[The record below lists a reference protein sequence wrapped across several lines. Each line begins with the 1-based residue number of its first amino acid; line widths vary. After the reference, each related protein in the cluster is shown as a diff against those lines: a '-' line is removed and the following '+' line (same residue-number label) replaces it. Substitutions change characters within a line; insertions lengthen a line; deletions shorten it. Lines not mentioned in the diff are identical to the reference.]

1 MSNRPSSSSYR
12 SQVDAASGAMRQV
25 WHPIGDAEVPG
36 DEYAPYAAR
45 VVSLL
50 AGGADDV
57 EIADYLGEVEQS
69 AMGLAPAGPR
79 DLLDVARR
87 IRAAVAASTARG
99 T

>member
-1 MSNRPSSSSYR
+1 MWDRPVKSVYR
-12 SQVDAASGAMRQV
+12 SQVDAATKAMREV
-25 WHPIGDAEVPG
+25 WRPVGDAQLPSA
-36 DEYAPYAAR
+36 EYAAYAAR

-79 DLLDVARR
+79 DLLEVARQ
-87 IRAAVAASTARG
+87 IRAAVATSSARA

>member
-1 MSNRPSSSSYR
+1 VKNSYR
-12 SQVDAASGAMRQV
+12 SQVDAATNTMREV
-25 WHPIGDAEVPG
+25 WHPVGDAQLPS
-36 DEYAPYAAR
+36 DEYAAYAAR

-79 DLLDVARR
+79 DLLAVARQV
-87 IRAAVAASTARG
+87 RAAVAARSTPA

>member
-1 MSNRPSSSSYR
+1 
-12 SQVDAASGAMRQV
+12 MREA
-25 WHPIGDAEVPG
+25 WHPLGDARLP
-36 DEYAPYAAR
+36 DTAYAAYAAR

-69 AMGLAPAGPR
+69 DMGLAPAGAR

-87 IRAAVAASTARG
+87 LRAAVDSSEAGAA
-99 T
+99 

>member
-1 MSNRPSSSSYR
+1 
-12 SQVDAASGAMRQV
+12 MREV
-25 WHPIGDAEVPG
+25 WHPIGDAQLPA
-36 DEYAPYAAR
+36 DEYAVYAAR

-87 IRAAVAASTARG
+87 IRAAVATTSARA

>member
-1 MSNRPSSSSYR
+1 
-12 SQVDAASGAMRQV
+12 MRDV
-25 WHPIGDAEVPG
+25 WHPLGDARLP
-36 DEYAPYAAR
+36 DTAYAPYAER

-69 AMGLAPAGPR
+69 AMGLAPDGAR
-79 DLLDVARR
+79 DLLEVARR
-87 IRAAVAASTARG
+87 LRAAADASSTGA